1 MLETGL
7 VDPERAG
14 KTSHPHQREFTDM
27 LLRAT
32 GRSSRRAVQAAQK
45 YAQEG
50 KEWVDIDITKFLD
63 RVPYCPLVIEKVVL
77 AHRLL

>member
-1 MLETGL
+1 M
-7 VDPERAG
+7 
-14 KTSHPHQREFTDM
+14 QQ
-27 LLRAT
+27 LLLQALTPIFEPMFSAHSYGFRP
-32 GRSSRRAVQAAQK
+32 GRKAQDAVQTAQK

-50 KEWVDIDITKFLD
+50 KEWVVDIDITKFLD